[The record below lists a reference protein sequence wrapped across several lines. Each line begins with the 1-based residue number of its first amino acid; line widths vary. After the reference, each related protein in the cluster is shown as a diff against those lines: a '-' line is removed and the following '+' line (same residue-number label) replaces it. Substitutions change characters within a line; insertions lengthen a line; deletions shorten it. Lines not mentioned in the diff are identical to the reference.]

1 MEKLKVLIVED
12 DMISAAAL
20 RSELKAMG
28 HEVCPLAPT
37 GEKAIRIAEIEHPDV
52 VFMDVR
58 LRGEMNG
65 IDASREISSR
75 VETSI
80 IFMSGYSM
88 EVFKGMMGSVESF
101 RLISKPVKP
110 EDVEDAIAAVLR
122 ERRE

>member
-37 GEKAIRIAEIEHPDV
+37 GEKAIRIAETEHPDV

-75 VETSI
+75 VGASI

>member
-37 GEKAIRIAEIEHPDV
+37 GEKAIRIAETEHPDLA
-52 VFMDVR
+52 FMDVR

-75 VETSI
+75 VGASI
-80 IFMSGYSM
+80 IPQRSPY
-88 EVFKGMMGSVESF
+88 
-101 RLISKPVKP
+101 
-110 EDVEDAIAAVLR
+110 AIACNPFLSTTVSNLNAGPPGFLTPR
-122 ERRE
+122 SQSETRFFDTFR